1 MKSLIK
7 KNFILLLLFAT
18 FSLQSD
24 VFAKADEQRYTKDNI
39 SNYFL
44 GLVAAKENNAEKAYS
59 HLKKVEKLKNKHTDF
74 NTDFIRTLVL
84 VENFEEAF
92 AFSKRVWKKNIFFF
106 EADLL
111 LGINFFINKDYNN
124 AEKHFLR
131 LNKISRYNLIFD
143 EFVGNAL
150 IAWSKAEQGK
160 EEASFNSLSKIPKS
174 YKNLKNIQ
182 NSFLK
187 CFFDSKDTQRSF
199 ENLIKNKNYNFSRY
213 NFFLTNYYLFKNE
226 IKKAKDLIRKSRT
239 KHSSNLLIKQT
250 DYLLSKNKFKK
261 VKSFYN
267 CKNPKDSIA
276 EFFYIIANIYSNEKE
291 YELSNFYLKISYYL
305 NKDFLANQT
314 LLAENF
320 YYQKK
325 YEYSKKIYKTI
336 KSLGQVY
343 SWHATK
349 KIATILIDEKGK
361 DYAAKLLQKEFN
373 SLPNPDFENY
383 YQLANFYK
391 NNKYFEESIKHYS
404 SALKILNKDHIL
416 IPKVLERRGTS
427 YERIGDW
434 KNAEKDLSKSLE
446 ILPDQAH
453 VLNYLA
459 YTWIDKGINLEE
471 GLKMLKKANSL
482 RGDDGYITDSLGWA
496 YYVKKNYIEA
506 EIYLQKAVELL
517 PYDPIINDHYA
528 DTLWMLNK
536 NIQARYIW
544 GNILKIEDAEEELK
558 NSINNKLIFGIK
570 KNYN

>member
-7 KNFILLLLFAT
+7 IFFILLILFAT
-18 FSLQSD
+18 FSVQSD
-24 VFAKADEQRYTKDNI
+24 VFAKADEERYTKDNI

-59 HLKKVEKLKNKHTDF
+59 HLKKIEKLKNKHTDF

-92 AFSKRVWKKNIFFF
+92 DFSKRVWKKNIFFF

-131 LNKISRYNLIFD
+131 LNKISRSNLIFD
-143 EFVGNAL
+143 EFVGNVL

-160 EEASFNSLSKIPKS
+160 EEASFNSLNKIPKS
-174 YKNLKNIQ
+174 YKNLQNIQ

-187 CFFDSKDTQRSF
+187 CFFDSKDTQYSF
-199 ENLIKNKNYNFSRY
+199 ENLIKDKNYNFSRY

-314 LLAENF
+314 LLAENY

-325 YEYSKKIYKTI
+325 YQYSKKIYKTI

-391 NNKYFEESIKHYS
+391 NNKYFEESIKYYS
-404 SALKILNKDHIL
+404 SVLKILNKDHIL

-459 YTWIDKGINLEE
+459 YTWIDKGINLDE

-482 RGDDGYITDSLGWA
+482 RVDDGYITDSLGWA

-558 NSINNKLIFGIK
+558 NSINNKLIFGIT